1 MLDSSILSRVVG
13 QLIVRLKLFL
23 KWELSTGL
31 DFKSNVL
38 YKSIASKNIQSD
50 VNYVLKNT

>member
-1 MLDSSILSRVVG
+1 M
-13 QLIVRLKLFL
+13 VRLKLFS

-38 YKSIASKNIQSD
+38 YKTTASKNSQSD
-50 VNYVLKNT
+50 MDYVLKNA